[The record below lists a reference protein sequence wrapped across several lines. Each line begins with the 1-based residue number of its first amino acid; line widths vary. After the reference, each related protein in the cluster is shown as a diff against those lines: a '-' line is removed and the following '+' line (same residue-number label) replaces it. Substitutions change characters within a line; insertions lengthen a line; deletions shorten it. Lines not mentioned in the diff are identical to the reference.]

1 MANTGQDKEESVG
14 SLKENHFVNL
24 ERRRDG
30 QHTPSI
36 MMESYHTECTER
48 NHSMFRSHT
57 SHDLEKQKL
66 QQEIDRL
73 CSKLRHREHKR
84 RNPPPSPS
92 DGSRGS
98 KDNSYHWKSG
108 TPFSES
114 YSASLNKDRWE
125 KSSHDRKKR
134 ASHHGLRNDAIS
146 KALQQIFKSPFFRRI
161 NRARLPHWFSQPTF
175 SIYNGRT
182 DPIEHISHFNQKMA
196 AHANNEALM
205 CKVVPSNLGPMAMH
219 WFDTLEEG
227 LVGSFK
233 ELMRA
238 FRARFITCSRVSK
251 PIDYLLSMAMKEG
264 ETLKTYLDRYW
275 ETNNEINGNFEDM
288 TMRTFKVE
296 LPAEHKLRK
305 SLTMKST
312 LNKRQLMDRIDKYKQ
327 VKED

>member
-1 MANTGQDKEESVG
+1 M
-14 SLKENHFVNL
+14 
-24 ERRRDG
+24 
-30 QHTPSI
+30 
-36 MMESYHTECTER
+36 
-48 NHSMFRSHT
+48 
-57 SHDLEKQKL
+57 
-66 QQEIDRL
+66 
-73 CSKLRHREHKR
+73 RHREHKR

-182 DPIEHISHFNQKMA
+182 DPVEHISHFNQKMA

-205 CKVVPSNLGPMAMH
+205 CKVFPSNLGPMAMH

-238 FRARFITCSRVSK
+238 IRARFITCSRVSK